1 MASLAT
7 FVNRFVGA
15 STLEAT
21 EPAVWARTEVPR
33 LRPIANEDVYLF
45 VKRID
50 NSGVVRAAD
59 PAARRVRSRSVA
71 TAFVAA
77 MLVIAGL
84 VPSAYNTMAGFTLET
99 LRSQQAK
106 LKQEQSTLDLQEAEL
121 LSPTHLEQIAKT
133 LKMVDPSPD
142 AIQYLDGKSKT
153 ADAQNRMPVA
163 GDVQAR

>member
-1 MASLAT
+1 
-7 FVNRFVGA
+7 
-15 STLEAT
+15 
-21 EPAVWARTEVPR
+21 
-33 LRPIANEDVYLF
+33 
-45 VKRID
+45 
-50 NSGVVRAAD
+50 VVRAAD

-84 VPSAYNTMAGFTLET
+84 VPAAYNTMAGFTLET